1 MSSNNVYSF
10 LDVHAAITG
19 PGGAFNLGSG
29 ASVADEGIT
38 VQFSGELDT
47 MLVGADG
54 EGQHSLS
61 ADRSGKI
68 TVRLLKTS
76 PVNQLLQA
84 MLEFQRASASLHG
97 QNTIVINDSNRG
109 DVITARQVAFAKSP
123 DINYAKEAGMMEWEF
138 NAIKINPVLAG

>member
-1 MSSNNVYSF
+1 MSNSVYSF
-10 LDVHAAITG
+10 LDVQAAISG

-29 ASVADEGIT
+29 AAVSDEGIT
-38 VQFSGELDT
+38 VQFNSEVDT
-47 MLVGADG
+47 MLIGADG

-68 TVRLLKTS
+68 TVRMLKTS
-76 PVNQLLQA
+76 PVNALLQA

-97 QNTIVINDSNRG
+97 QNTIVISDTNRG
-109 DVITARQVAFAKSP
+109 DIITARQVAFSKSP
-123 DINYAKEAGMMEWEF
+123 DISYAKEAGMMEWEF